1 MKHGDKATMT
11 IADLADELNI
21 SLVSAYSL
29 SKKDG
34 FPAIRVGGRIL
45 VDTEGFRN
53 WLKKEAK

>member
-29 SKKDG
+29 SKKQG
-34 FPAIRVGGRIL
+34 FPSIRVGGRIL
-45 VDTEGFRN
+45 VDTDGFKK
-53 WLKKEAK
+53 WLKEEAK

>member
-29 SKKDG
+29 SKKQG
-34 FPAIRVGGRIL
+34 FPSIRVGGRIL
-45 VDTEGFRN
+45 VDTEGFKK
-53 WLKKEAK
+53 WLKEEAK